1 MSVSTAV
8 GIETVVY
15 ESIPPVTDGEIED
28 GRNLSDVGQP
38 GQHAVEAKSI
48 DVSGKEKGNKSF
60 FDMIG
65 FSKEALEASA
75 KENNAPQDMSYFA
88 LFTMFL
94 WFGARAFGG
103 R

>member
-1 MSVSTAV
+1 MSVSTAAV

-15 ESIPPVTDGEIED
+15 ESTPVTDGEIED
-28 GRNLSDVGQP
+28 GRNLSDVD
-38 GQHAVEAKSI
+38 GQHGQHTAKSI
-48 DVSGKEKGNKSF
+48 DVSDKEKKGNKSF

-103 R
+103 G